1 MARPLLALEAVF
13 EKSLELLD
21 AEGIEGL
28 STRRLAA
35 ELKCSTRTLYDQIG
49 RREDLLRELVA
60 YQFSRL
66 ELDFEEQV
74 SWNLSAEYWCS
85 AVRKLMLS
93 HPNLSKLMDV
103 KDRHIIVEHVDRLLK
118 IFIGAGF
125 SRSFALRSCRVLA
138 HTTISLALTEIEMPA
153 AAQRQKHRSRHELL
167 FEKKLIPEGTSA
179 REAREMHGAP
189 EVFRN
194 AIHWL
199 VTGIEQESAGVP
211 ATNTAVGRERG
222 R

>member
-1 MARPLLALEAVF
+1 MAKPLLPLEAIF

-49 RREDLLRELVA
+49 RREDLLRELIA

-66 ELDFEEQV
+66 ELDFEEQIG
-74 SWNLSAEYWCS
+74 WKPSAEHWCS
-85 AVRKLMLS
+85 AVRNLMLA
-93 HPNLSKLMDV
+93 HPNLSKLMNA
-103 KDRHIIVEHVDRLLK
+103 KDRNIIVEHVDRLLK
-118 IFIGAGF
+118 ILIGAGF
-125 SRSFALRSCRVLA
+125 PRSFALRSCRVLA
-138 HTTISLALTEIEMPA
+138 HTTISLTLTEIEMPA
-153 AAQRQKHRSRHELL
+153 AAERQKHRSRHELL
-167 FEKKLIPEGTSA
+167 FEKKLIVEGASVL
-179 REAREMHGAP
+179 EAQEMHGAP

-194 AIHWL
+194 AIRWL
-199 VTGIEQESAGVP
+199 VAGIEQEFAGVP
-211 ATNTAVGRERG
+211 SNTAIDSQRR